1 MWHINF
7 DFADVVISCRYF
19 ELTAHKIILVEVSP
33 VLKKEF
39 KTKNVLSW
47 SFMNKEE
54 LILIIELI
62 YKGEVRVEKEQV
74 SKVLEIHTGFQS
86 T

>member
-1 MWHINF
+1 
-7 DFADVVISCRYF
+7 
-19 ELTAHKIILVEVSP
+19 LTAHKIILVEVSP

-62 YKGEVRVEKEQV
+62 YKGEVRVEKEKL

>member
-1 MWHINF
+1 
-7 DFADVVISCRYF
+7 
-19 ELTAHKIILVEVSP
+19 LKAHKIILAEVSP

>member
-1 MWHINF
+1 VQHIND
-7 DFADVVISCRYF
+7 DFADVVISCRDSG
-19 ELTAHKIILVEVSP
+19 LKAHKIILVEVSP

-62 YKGEVRVEKEQV
+62 YKGV
-74 SKVLEIHTGFQS
+74 
-86 T
+86 